1 MKKISE
7 LMSLSNRNAIVT
19 GGGGHIGLAI
29 CETLMELGATVSVLD
44 LNSDICQER
53 CRLLNSRHYQSTA
66 IPVTVDLLKE
76 RDTREAVSHAI
87 REMGNLDILVH
98 AAAFV
103 GTTDYAGWTVPFEE
117 QTVDAWDKAMR
128 INLTSAFIMI
138 QTARAYLE
146 KSANASVILIGSIY
160 GLMGPDSR
168 LYEETNMVT
177 PAGYAA
183 SKGAL
188 IQLSRYLATS
198 IAPHIRVNTIIAGG
212 VQRMQPENFQKKY
225 CDRTPLRRMA
235 TEEDLKGAVAYL
247 ASDLSLYVTGTEL
260 MVDGGW
266 TAW

>member
-53 CRLLNSRHYQSTA
+53 CRLLNSRNYEATA
-66 IPVTVDLLKE
+66 IPVTIDLLKE
-76 RDTREAVSHAI
+76 GETRGAILHAI
-87 REMGNLDILVH
+87 KEMGNLDILVH

-160 GLMGPDSR
+160 GLIGTDGR
-168 LYEETNMVT
+168 LYEGTNMVT

-183 SKGAL
+183 SKGGL
-188 IQLSRYLATS
+188 IQLSRYLATT
-198 IAPHIRVNTIIAGG
+198 IAPNIRVNTIISGG
-212 VQRMQPENFQKKY
+212 VQRAQPESFQKRY
-225 CDRTPLRRMA
+225 CDKTPLRRMA
-235 TEEDLKGAVAYL
+235 TEDDLKGAVAYL

-260 MVDGGW
+260 IVDGGW